1 MEDVDD
7 HVGVIGDD
15 PLARGVAVDGQGL
28 DGVVEEE
35 PVLHLRGDGFQM
47 RLGGAGADDE
57 KIREGG
63 DAAQV
68 ENDDVFGF
76 FFRGVV
82 RAEAGE
88 LFRFDGAAPG
98 KGDVR
103 R

>member
-15 PLARGVAVDGQGL
+15 PLACRVAVDGHGL
-28 DGVVEEE
+28 DAVVEDE
-35 PVLHLRGDGFQM
+35 PVMHLPGDGLQM

-57 KIREGG
+57 KIRQGG

-68 ENDDVFGF
+68 EGDDVFGF
-76 FFRGVV
+76 FLGGVV
-82 RAEAGE
+82 RAEAGK
-88 LFRFDGAAPG
+88 LFRFDVAAPG
-98 KGDVR
+98 KVDVR